1 MHSPSASR
9 SSYTRSRFAHGRT
22 SARDPIRSETWLPGV
37 RIGQI
42 SSEEYAQIY
51 VPFLNWTVMLFTVSL
66 TVHFGSSDR
75 LAAADGTAVST
86 TMVLTTVT
94 SLQSCDAG

>member
-1 MHSPSASR
+1 
-9 SSYTRSRFAHGRT
+9 
-22 SARDPIRSETWLPGV
+22 
-37 RIGQI
+37 
-42 SSEEYAQIY
+42 
-51 VPFLNWTVMLFTVSL
+51 MLFTVSL

-94 SLQSCDAG
+94 SLQSCDAGPDNDRIELRHLPFDCHSNRVHDLKAMPLVKRDIP